1 MIFHIT
7 DEARWT
13 RSQADGSHTG
23 STRDVELADEGYIH
37 CSTAAQV
44 NGVLERFYV
53 GVDGLVL
60 LHVDEALLTSPL
72 VVEQLD
78 GAPEAFPH
86 VYGPI
91 DLASVIRVEP
101 LPPGVAWAPPS

>member
-7 DEARWT
+7 DQARWA
-13 RSQADGSHTG
+13 RSQAEGSHTG

-37 CSTAAQV
+37 CSTASQV

-53 GVDGLVL
+53 GVDGLLL
-60 LHVDEALLTSPL
+60 LHVDETLLTSPL
-72 VVEQLD
+72 VTEQLD

-91 DLASVIRVEP
+91 DLAAVVHVEP
-101 LPPGVAWAPPS
+101 LPAGETWTPS